1 MSNFLKLLIMNKKEI
16 AKALLSAGA
25 VKFFPNPKDAITFKS
40 GIKSPIYCNNRE
52 MTRDPDCYNPIMN
65 GFMEVIDQMWDEYDS
80 HADVIIVGVPMGAL
94 FWASVIAFDFSTGYT
109 FVRQEAKDHGMKSK
123 IDGHP
128 LGEGTKVIIIEDLI
142 STGGSCLDVVEAVRA
157 TGAEVIGVAAIVTYG
172 WPKTIKRFEEA
183 GVKLKTLTDYATIV
197 RTGVEM
203 KLFSAEDGAVLENWH
218 HAPENWGQL

>member
-1 MSNFLKLLIMNKKEI
+1 MNKKEI

-65 GFMEVIDQMWDEYDS
+65 GFIDVIDKMWDEYDS
-80 HADVIIVGVPMGAL
+80 HADIIIVGVPMGAL
-94 FWASVIAFDFSTGYT
+94 FWASVIAFDFSAGYA

-142 STGGSCLDVVEAVRA
+142 STVL
-157 TGAEVIGVAAIVTYG
+157 GVAAIVTYG
-172 WPKTIKRFEEA
+172 WPQTIKRFEEA
-183 GVKLKTLTDYATIV
+183 GVKLRTLTDYATIV
-197 RTGVEM
+197 RAGIEM
-203 KLFSAEDGAVLENWH
+203 KMFSPEDGAVLENWY
-218 HAPENWGQL
+218 HAPENWGKL

>member
-52 MTRDPDCYNPIMN
+52 MTKSPDCYNIILN
-65 GFMEVIDQMWDEYDS
+65 DFMEAVNAMWDEYDS
-80 HADVIIVGVPMGAL
+80 HAEITIVGVPMGAL
-94 FWASVIAFDFSTGYT
+94 FWASCIAFDFGAGYA
-109 FVRQEAKDHGMKSK
+109 FVRQEAKDHGMKTK

-142 STGGSCLDVVEAVRA
+142 STGGSCLEVVEAVRA
-157 TGAEVIGVAAIVTYG
+157 TGAEVLGVVAIVTYG
-172 WPKTIKRFEEA
+172 WPKTTKRFEDA

-197 RTGVEM
+197 RAGTEM